1 MISSVGDNGSARY
14 IKLYKLHLEPDH
26 KENEKRL
33 TFFFLLHNLCCT
45 NVLGQTLPFS
55 SRLIH
60 LSLLKKLVNTIFYE
74 NIYQNLQWSID
85 NGV

>member
-33 TFFFLLHNLCCT
+33 TFFFATQFMMYKRFRT
-45 NVLGQTLPFS
+45 NVTFFF
-55 SRLIH
+55 RLIH

-74 NIYQNLQWSID
+74 NIYQNIQWSID